1 MTRGHNK
8 RHHKEAIM
16 LEKLST
22 DEISQ
27 IIQFLNHK
35 NAFHFALSCSSIYDS
50 VCAVA
55 RNHNPI
61 TMPEPWSLTKA
72 LHLRKGIR
80 LVKSQEAADLIDLIT
95 KNQVKISQLSTRFKT
110 RKNTKLDGYDSQGV
124 NIHIDAI
131 LDLFSTTT
139 GGTVDLLSRT
149 KHDADYI
156 IRSVPITV
164 GHELTHISAHAM
176 LLTER
181 DVLSM
186 LHYTPNLQWLSIDI
200 CSDRPV
206 RNCLK
211 TQCGFHEKLPAPVV
225 LPQLQYLHTAHF
237 NSDFCGLSMKT
248 FKRILKA
255 TPSLTELQYSYD
267 YDEPPTDED
276 LAYIASHLPNLKSLK
291 LFNNNDSEMSDSAI
305 TDSGL
310 IHLFKTCKIERLDIM
325 YKMGDNLEWIANL
338 GEYGKSLK
346 SLSIYCENGDQGI
359 LKFGG
364 AALVHCTELTLG
376 GIWHEDDTFSQS
388 IVATFPNLKKLDT
401 SGMKTASKGLN
412 ITLTQELELEQV
424 SLCLTRNFDVHS
436 KISNNLL
443 QKKNLKRIA
452 VSGEGSKLLLFTRE
466 LLEKHVCESVTHY
479 CGPVKD
485 TTLYM
490 YTLSKTFPN
499 LRSLNIR
506 NPITKTMPKFNIL
519 ECLLDRTYFPNLEE
533 FDVDAYTQFSIP
545 GLKRIK
551 KK

>member
-1 MTRGHNK
+1 MTRHCK
-8 RHHKEAIM
+8 RHHKEAIT

-27 IIQFLNHK
+27 ILQYLNHK

-50 VCAVA
+50 VCTVA

-61 TMPEPWSLTKA
+61 TMTEPWSLTKA

-80 LVKSQEAADLIDLIT
+80 LVKSQEAADLIDLIM

-110 RKNTKLDGYDSQGV
+110 RKNTKLDGYDTKGV
-124 NIHIDAI
+124 NMHIDAM

-139 GGTVDLLSRT
+139 QGTVDLLSRT

-156 IRSVPITV
+156 IRSFPITV

-176 LLTER
+176 LLMEH

-186 LHYTPNLQWLSIDI
+186 LHYTPNVESLSIDI

-211 TQCGFHEKLPAPVV
+211 TKCSFHERPPAPVI

-255 TPSLTELQYSYD
+255 TPNLTELQYSYD

-276 LAYIASHLPNLKSLK
+276 LAYIAIHLPNLKSLK
-291 LFNNNDSEMSDSAI
+291 LFSNDSELSDSAI

-310 IHLFKTCKIERLDIM
+310 IQLFKTCKIERLDIM
-325 YKMGDNLEWIANL
+325 YKMGDNMEWVANL

-346 SLSIYCENGDQGI
+346 SLSIYCENGDQGL

-364 AALVHCTELTLG
+364 VALLHCTELNLG

-388 IVATFPNLKKLDT
+388 IVTTFPNLKKLDT
-401 SGMKTASKGLN
+401 SRIKTSSKELH
-412 ITLTQELELEQV
+412 ITLTQELELEHV
-424 SLCLTRNFDVHS
+424 SLCLTRNFDAHD
-436 KISNNLL
+436 KISKNLL
-443 QKKNLKRIA
+443 RKKNLKRIQI
-452 VSGEGSKLLLFTRE
+452 SGEGSGMLLFTRK

-490 YTLSKTFPN
+490 YSLSKTFPN

-533 FDVDAYTQFSIP
+533 FNVDAYTQFAIP

-551 KK
+551 TK